1 MLLPKTITI
10 NSDNDDTIT
19 RLRAGTG
26 QVYADGDFTLLAGS
40 EVTLAQGVDGNNDS
54 GSITPQALVSGA
66 GGTGSGLDGLDFF
79 DLDGSH
85 ASLAE
90 MDELLNLIRQCP

>member
-1 MLLPKTITI
+1 MIGAGNAGANDYSRTTSNMSG
-10 NSDNDDTIT
+10 NSISSDAIANAV
-19 RLRAGTG
+19 LQQQQAVG
-26 QVYADGDFTLLAGS
+26 
-40 EVTLAQGVDGNNDS
+40 GVDGNS